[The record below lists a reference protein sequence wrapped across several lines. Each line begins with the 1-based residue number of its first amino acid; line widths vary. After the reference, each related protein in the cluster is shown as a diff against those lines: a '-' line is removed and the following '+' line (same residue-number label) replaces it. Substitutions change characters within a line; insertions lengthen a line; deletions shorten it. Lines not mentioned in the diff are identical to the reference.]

1 MREKDNLMNWLNQLP
16 SEEEPLTEAEMKR
29 LTQQVLQRTGCKKPA
44 KRRGR
49 LLHSWSVGGKV
60 LVGGVACA
68 ALLVGINGVNPVLA
82 EGLPILGDVFA
93 YINGLPKGYLQSD
106 QLSVYAQS
114 AQVGAESNAP
124 QDSGAA
130 AAPALQREG
139 GDEQPYKL
147 TLTQIYCDEM
157 YLRLGLTLTAED
169 DALAGFDGVTLDP
182 PLLWEDTTA
191 EEANTLYGG
200 VTLNGE
206 AIGGD
211 LLPYFR
217 KQDDTTFVCEMDYNL
232 QNYTGDTQN
241 VQASLTFSNLVGVCE
256 GSEETTP
263 LEGTYHIDFTVSAD
277 ETLTR
282 EGQIDGGVQNGI
294 RLESLEATPGE
305 TRIQYTVTSMSDK
318 TELYPQIFMEDGSNL
333 EWVKGTPEEQTE
345 SGETVWAYYF
355 DAVPEG
361 AKTLTVRILDKS
373 AEEEAVLAQ
382 WTVTLF

>member
-1 MREKDNLMNWLNQLP
+1 MREKDHLMNWLNQLP
-16 SEEEPLTEAEMKR
+16 NEEEPLTEAEMKR

-241 VQASLTFSNLVGVCE
+241 MQASLTFSNLVGVCE

-333 EWVKGTPEEQTE
+333 EWVKGTPEEQME

-373 AEEEAVLAQ
+373 AEEESVLAQ